1 MPEFLAPGVYVTES
15 GEPPRPIEGVTT
27 SIAGF
32 VGQTERGPF
41 TAQLVSSWKEF
52 EAWYGHFVDRPPANP
67 VARYLPYAVR
77 GFFENGGQ
85 RLYIARVERGAG
97 IDQYRAGLAALATI
111 DEISVVAIPDD
122 AVIPDVVGALL
133 KHCEEIRYRI
143 AVLDSTDGQQ
153 SGDLSALRPPADSVW
168 GAFYLPWVR
177 VPATHTASGS
187 ILVPAAGHIAGIYA
201 RADRERGVHKAPANE
216 PVLGL
221 SEDGQPLAR
230 LITER
235 EQTVLN
241 ANGVNVIRD
250 FRTAGRGIMVWGART
265 MSADP
270 EWRYVNVRRL
280 FIYLER
286 SIDLGTKWVVFEP
299 NSEPTWA
306 AVRLSIQAFLLAEW
320 RKGVLVGA
328 KPDEAFF
335 VRCDRTTMTQ
345 ADVDSGRLVCEIG
358 VAPVKPA
365 EFVIFRIGQ
374 WTADATA

>member
-1 MPEFLAPGVYVTES
+1 MAEFVAPGVYVTEG
-15 GEPPRPIEGVTT
+15 GEPPRVIDGVST
-27 SIAGF
+27 SVAGF

-52 EAWYGHFVDRPPANP
+52 EAWYGDFVDRPPANP
-67 VARYLPYAVR
+67 VAKYLPYAVR

-85 RLYIARVERGAG
+85 RLYIARVKPNAG
-97 IDQYRAGLAALATI
+97 LDEYRAGLAALALM
-111 DEISVVAIPDD
+111 DEISIVAIPDD
-122 AVIPDVVGALL
+122 AVIPDVAGALL
-133 KHCEEIRYRI
+133 KHCEEMKYRF
-143 AVLDSTDGQQ
+143 AVLDSTDSQQ
-153 SGDLSALRPPADSVW
+153 SGDLSALRAPADSAL
-168 GAFYLPWVR
+168 GAFYLPWLR
-177 VPATHTASGS
+177 VPAPHTAAGDL
-187 ILVPAAGHIAGIYA
+187 LVPAAGHVAGIYA
-201 RADRERGVHKAPANE
+201 RVDAGRGVHKAPANE

-235 EQTVLN
+235 EQDVLN

-280 FIYLER
+280 FICLER

-320 RKGVLVGA
+320 RKGALLGG

-358 VAPVKPA
+358 VAPVRPA

-374 WTADATA
+374 WTRDATA